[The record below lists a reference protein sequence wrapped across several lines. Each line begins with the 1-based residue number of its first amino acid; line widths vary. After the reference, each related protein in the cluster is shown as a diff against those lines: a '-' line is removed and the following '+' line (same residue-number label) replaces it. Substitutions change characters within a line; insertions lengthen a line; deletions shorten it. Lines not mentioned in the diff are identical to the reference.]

1 MFEGG
6 DVRRRYKSAYIFDIQ
21 GGFGG
26 DTVGSQE
33 FIDRGSQE
41 LAVDQELKGDGLFGC
56 EQVVHESRELVS
68 TELCEAS
75 QSNRSSLQHVAALA
89 RKCAFKVLLTG
100 RDKNGATAL
109 LGQFDIRTPG
119 GELNSNLRRRHFVV
133 YAGVVCLCDCSISK
147 KVHACE
153 EILPGLGLPPWTL
166 CATCA

>member
-1 MFEGG
+1 M
-6 DVRRRYKSAYIFDIQ
+6 RRRYKSAYIFDIQ

-26 DTVGSQE
+26 DAVGSQE

-89 RKCAFKVLLTG
+89 RKCATLRHGDGWFPS
-100 RDKNGATAL
+100 
-109 LGQFDIRTPG
+109 LG
-119 GELNSNLRRRHFVV
+119 
-133 YAGVVCLCDCSISK
+133 
-147 KVHACE
+147 
-153 EILPGLGLPPWTL
+153 
-166 CATCA
+166 